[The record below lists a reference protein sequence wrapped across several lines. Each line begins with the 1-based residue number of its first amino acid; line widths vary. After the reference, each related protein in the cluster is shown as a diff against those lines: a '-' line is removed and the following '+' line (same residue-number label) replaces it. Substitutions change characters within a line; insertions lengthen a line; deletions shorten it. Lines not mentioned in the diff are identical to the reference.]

1 MMIGRIA
8 PGRCRQSLVKKK
20 LARMVMVM
28 VMVGIVAL
36 AGVTMMSPAWGAGDP
51 LLEVLIRKGV
61 LTPEEASQIQ
71 KEARQLEKER
81 EKQVDQK
88 VTATEQK
95 VTDEVDKKVA
105 AVEKKV
111 EKKAADW
118 KLPEPL
124 KGLKVG
130 VLAYVDYSV
139 GNQPIFFRPNPTAAW
154 NGSTPY
160 TRTRGH
166 VGWND
171 FRLTRGYLN
180 IEKEI
185 TPWLY
190 ARYTPDIYQDT
201 TGDWKLRQKYL
212 YAELRPPNLG
222 KVLTNM
228 KSEIGMGHIPWLD
241 FEEHIN
247 PYRCQG
253 TMPIERAGLI
263 NSADLGVS
271 LRGYF
276 GGRLA
281 NAKEVIGDEHYDGR
295 YGSWHIGVYNGSGY
309 HAAENN
315 ENKPVEYRATVRP
328 LPDYLPGL
336 QASYFGLYGKGN
348 ASSATRYGSPFANF
362 YPDWIVH
369 LGFLSYQHPWFTLTA
384 QTYGAKGNQ
393 TGTWTTQVNMPLS
406 GGWFG
411 TGRRA
416 NSLWTRGYSIFGD
429 VKVPVKIMND
439 YRLHAFYRTDWF
451 NADSAKEIA
460 RSAKYTKLITGLAYH
475 IYKNN
480 MLLLVYEK
488 TWYGRDYGAANGT
501 GYNGTSSTVVSRLTN
516 GAYPGDDERFQM
528 VFQIS
533 Y

>member
-1 MMIGRIA
+1 MMIGRSA
-8 PGRCRQSLVKKK
+8 PGRCRQSLFKEK
-20 LARMVMVM
+20 LARMVT

-36 AGVTMMSPAWGAGDP
+36 VGVTLMSPAWGARDP
-51 LLEVLIRKGV
+51 LLEVLIRKGI

-88 VTATEQK
+88 VTASEQK
-95 VTDEVDKKVA
+95 VTDKVDKKVA

-111 EKKAADW
+111 AKKAADW
-118 KLPEPL
+118 ELPKVL
-124 KGLKVG
+124 KGLKIG

-154 NGSTPY
+154 NAFTPY

-180 IEKEI
+180 IEKAI
-185 TPWLY
+185 TPWLH
-190 ARYTPDIYQDT
+190 ARYTPDITQDT
-201 TGDWKLRQKYL
+201 TGDWKFRTKYL

-241 FEEHIN
+241 FEEHVN

-253 TMPIERAGLI
+253 TMPVERSGLI

-271 LRGYF
+271 IRGYF

-295 YGSWHIGVYNGSGY
+295 YGSWHLGVYNGSGY
-309 HAAENN
+309 HSPENN
-315 ENKPVEYRATVRP
+315 ENKPVEYRVTVRP
-328 LPDYLPGL
+328 LPDYLPGF

-348 ASSATRYGSPFANF
+348 TSSASKYGSPFANY

-369 LGFLSYQHPWFTLTA
+369 LGYLSYQHPWFIFTA
-384 QTYGAKGNQ
+384 QTWAAKGNQ
-393 TGTWTTQVNMPLS
+393 SGNWVTQVNMPLS

-416 NSLWTRGYSIFGD
+416 DSLWTRGYSIFGD
-429 VKVPVKIMND
+429 VKVPIRIKDD

-451 NADSAKEIA
+451 NADSAQEIA
-460 RSAKYTKLITGLAYH
+460 RDAKYTKLITGLAYH

-480 MLLLVYEK
+480 MLLMVYEK
-488 TWYGRDYGAANGT
+488 TWYGRDYGAPTGT
-501 GYNGTSSTVVSRLTN
+501 GYNGTGSTVVSRLTN
-516 GAYPGDDERFQM
+516 GAHLGDDERFQM